1 MIQRIQ
7 TLYLFIV
14 AVLCVLMFVFPF
26 ATITDGSVMYKFM
39 ACGLRD
45 AASGAYAVKYMVL
58 PALIAVNFLASF
70 VTILLFKKRMLQL
83 RISVF
88 NAVLLVL
95 LYFVLGGTFYLD
107 FLTEMPLDGF
117 ATSYGFSLIIPLVNI
132 ILTVLA
138 IRGIGADE
146 ALVRSLDRLR

>member
-58 PALIAVNFLASF
+58 PALIAVNFLASLSQYSCSRRECCNCAF
-70 VTILLFKKRMLQL
+70 LFSMPYCWCCCILSWAEHFIL
-83 RISVF
+83 ISSPKCHWMVSQHHTVF
-88 NAVLLVL
+88 H
-95 LYFVLGGTFYLD
+95 
-107 FLTEMPLDGF
+107 
-117 ATSYGFSLIIPLVNI
+117 
-132 ILTVLA
+132 
-138 IRGIGADE
+138 
-146 ALVRSLDRLR
+146 

>member
-1 MIQRIQ
+1 
-7 TLYLFIV
+7 
-14 AVLCVLMFVFPF
+14 MFVFPF

-70 VTILLFKKRMLQL
+70 VTIFLFKKRMLQL